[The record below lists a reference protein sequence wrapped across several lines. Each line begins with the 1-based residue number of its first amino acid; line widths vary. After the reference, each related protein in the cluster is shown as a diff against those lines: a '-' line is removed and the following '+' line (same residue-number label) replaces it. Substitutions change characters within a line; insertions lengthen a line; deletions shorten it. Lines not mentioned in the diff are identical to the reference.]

1 MQPQERRTGTAA
13 VTLNEESVVVE
24 AVQLLEGQMALAG
37 GSLASR
43 RTGKRAPV
51 VAADGFKFIAPVDV
65 GDELSVWA
73 EVASEGRTSMTIAT
87 QAWKRDRH
95 GEAVALV
102 AEGRF
107 VFVGVGGL
115 RGAGA

>member
-1 MQPQERRTGTAA
+1 MAEDAA
-13 VTLNEESVVVE
+13 PPDRAPDIRVTVMAADANPYGSAFVGWLF
-24 AVQLLEGQMALAG
+24 GQMALAG

-51 VAADGFKFIAPVDV
+51 VAADGFTFRAPAAI

-73 EVASEGRTSMTIAT
+73 EVTAAGRTSLTIAT

-95 GEAVALV
+95 GEAVARV
-102 AEGRF
+102 AEGNF
-107 VFVGVGGL
+107 VFVGVE
-115 RGAGA
+115 A